1 MKLKNAWYILSY
13 NDINWESGPLPAG
26 PYSALSPDIFFDHI
40 NYLNKVVDF
49 VNLDDG
55 INLLKKGNLKRP
67 IFSVFFNNGLAGVRR
82 YGFEILNDFNIKAAV
97 SINSDFIKKE
107 KMWWRYKLG
116 FISAYDSLKSLRTKL
131 RRHGFKNIQSITE
144 FVERNFSPQLL
155 NCIDE
160 VYNDFFP
167 DYFKKDAF
175 RIFESI
181 EGIKFLKDNGWEIV
195 NEGGFSYF
203 VKSSTTFDNINNNFI
218 KCELVL
224 KKCFNVSSIFKTFD
238 NESSINHAI
247 KLFDNV
253 KNISDIDQYL
263 ILNNNKINDDYG
275 NNILHKISVNN
286 FSREKLFNFL
296 KLI

>member
-1 MKLKNAWYILSY
+1 
-13 NDINWESGPLPAG
+13 
-26 PYSALSPDIFFDHI
+26 
-40 NYLNKVVDF
+40 
-49 VNLDDG
+49 
-55 INLLKKGNLKRP
+55 
-67 IFSVFFNNGLAGVRR
+67 
-82 YGFEILNDFNIKAAV
+82 
-97 SINSDFIKKE
+97 DFIKKE

-116 FISAYDSLKSLRTKL
+116 YICTSDSLKSLRTKL

-195 NEGGFSYF
+195 NGGSFSYF

-224 KKCFNVSSIFKTFD
+224 KKCFNVLSIFKTFD

-253 KNISDIDQYL
+253 KNIRDIDQYL

-275 NNILHKISVNN
+275 DNILHKISVNN
-286 FSREKLFNFL
+286 FSGEELFNFL
-296 KLI
+296 NLI